1 MLTFYLKKFSLKSF
15 FQLQLAAK
23 VCCCFTVLLTHS
35 AKTSTVIWRSWFFT
49 NWTSFSDFSLP
60 SFSSFLFG
68 LGFVELLSI
77 GYLSWVHDSETVV
90 LEPKADVE
98 AITSSPS
105 RLGEERQAWVH
116 DCLEFMSV
124 LQILLWLSSCT
135 KQVNQRN
142 VLATDQ
148 QLLIAARRIMENI
161 YKKTTEKLW
170 LYEHSGC
177 SILVESSSTQKILLG
192 SISIVMIDFTK
203 QYFFEKVFFTLKK
216 SSWLSW

>member
-1 MLTFYLKKFSLKSF
+1 MLTYYLKKFSLKSF

-177 SILVESSSTQKILLG
+177 STLVESSSTQKILLG

>member
-60 SFSSFLFG
+60 SFSSFPFG

>member
-1 MLTFYLKKFSLKSF
+1 MLTYYLKKFSLKSF

-177 SILVESSSTQKILLG
+177 SIIVESSSTQKILLG

>member
-1 MLTFYLKKFSLKSF
+1 MLTYYLKKFSLKSF

-105 RLGEERQAWVH
+105 RLDEERQAWVH

-177 SILVESSSTQKILLG
+177 SIIVESSSTQKILLG

>member
-1 MLTFYLKKFSLKSF
+1 MLTYYLKKFSLKSF

-177 SILVESSSTQKILLG
+177 SIIVESSSTQKILLG

-203 QYFFEKVFFTLKK
+203 QYFFEKLFFTLKK

>member
-1 MLTFYLKKFSLKSF
+1 MLTYYLKKFSLKSF

>member
-1 MLTFYLKKFSLKSF
+1 MLTYYLKKFSLKSF

-90 LEPKADVE
+90 LEPKTDVE

>member
-1 MLTFYLKKFSLKSF
+1 MFTYYLRKFSLKSF

-77 GYLSWVHDSETVV
+77 GYLSWVHDSEIVV

-161 YKKTTEKLW
+161 YKKPLRNFGCMNTQVA
-170 LYEHSGC
+170 LY
-177 SILVESSSTQKILLG
+177 LL
-192 SISIVMIDFTK
+192 SHP
-203 QYFFEKVFFTLKK
+203 QLKK
-216 SSWLSW
+216 YY

>member
-1 MLTFYLKKFSLKSF
+1 MLTYYLKKFSLKSF

-23 VCCCFTVLLTHS
+23 VCCSFTVLLTHS

-105 RLGEERQAWVH
+105 RLGKERQAWVH

-177 SILVESSSTQKILLG
+177 SIIVESSSTQKILLG

>member
-1 MLTFYLKKFSLKSF
+1 MLTYYLKKFSLKSF

-105 RLGEERQAWVH
+105 HLGEERQAWVH

-177 SILVESSSTQKILLG
+177 SIIVESSSTQKILLG

>member
-23 VCCCFTVLLTHS
+23 VCCSFTVLLTHS

-105 RLGEERQAWVH
+105 RLGKERQAWVH

>member
-1 MLTFYLKKFSLKSF
+1 MLTYYLRKFSLKSF

-23 VCCCFTVLLTHS
+23 VCCCFTELLTHS

-105 RLGEERQAWVH
+105 RLGEEPQAWVH

-142 VLATDQ
+142 VLAKNHWETLVVWTLR
-148 QLLIAARRIMENI
+148 LLYTCWVILNSKNI
-161 YKKTTEKLW
+161 IRKHFHCDDWFYQTVFLW
-170 LYEHSGC
+170 KGIFY
-177 SILVESSSTQKILLG
+177 T
-192 SISIVMIDFTK
+192 
-203 QYFFEKVFFTLKK
+203 
-216 SSWLSW
+216 

>member
-1 MLTFYLKKFSLKSF
+1 MLTYYLKKFSLKSF

-105 RLGEERQAWVH
+105 HLGEERQAWVH

-177 SILVESSSTQKILLG
+177 SIIVESSSTQKILLG

-203 QYFFEKVFFTLKK
+203 QYFFERVFFTLKK

>member
-1 MLTFYLKKFSLKSF
+1 MLTYYLKKFSLKSF

-142 VLATDQ
+142 LLATDQ

-177 SILVESSSTQKILLG
+177 SIIVESSSTQKILLG

>member
-1 MLTFYLKKFSLKSF
+1 MLTYYLRKFSLKSF

-177 SILVESSSTQKILLG
+177 SIIVESSSTQKILLG

>member
-177 SILVESSSTQKILLG
+177 SIIVESSSTQKILLG

>member
-105 RLGEERQAWVH
+105 HLGEERQAWVH

>member
-23 VCCCFTVLLTHS
+23 VCCSFTVLLTHS

-177 SILVESSSTQKILLG
+177 SIIVESSSTQKILLG